1 MDTQDT
7 LQPHMRPTASRPLLG
22 MTILVVEDSRFT
34 CETLRLMC
42 LRSGARIRRADCLAS
57 ARRHLKVYRPS
68 AAVIDM
74 GLPDGSG
81 LDLISELARAV
92 PRVGVIIGLSG
103 DDRAETEAMAAGAD
117 GFLAKPLD
125 SLGQFQETIL
135 AALPPEAMPSG
146 PRAVAEEAVR
156 PDRMAFHDDM
166 SHVATLLE
174 ARQDEPTIDYV
185 AQFLG
190 GVARSAR
197 DTTLERAASDLARS
211 PSEGAQR
218 REKVARLM
226 QVVQA
231 RLESRA
237 AI

>member
-1 MDTQDT
+1 MTTPDSFRSPT
-7 LQPHMRPTASRPLLG
+7 RPTASRPLLG
-22 MTILVVEDSRFT
+22 MTILVVEDSRYT

-68 AAVIDM
+68 AAIIDM

-81 LDLISELARAV
+81 LDLIDELARAV
-92 PRVGVIIGLSG
+92 PRVGVLLGLSG
-103 DDRAETEAMAAGAD
+103 DDRAETEALAAGAD

-125 SLGQFQETIL
+125 SLATFQEAIL
-135 AALPPEAMPSG
+135 SALPPDAVPSG
-146 PRAVAEEAVR
+146 PRPVAQEAVS
-156 PDRMAFHDDM
+156 PDRVAFCDDM

-174 ARQDEPTIDYV
+174 QRQDGPTIDYV
-185 AQFLG
+185 VQFLG

-197 DTTLERAASDLARS
+197 DYTLERAASDLARS
-211 PSEGAQR
+211 RCQGDPQ

-226 QVVQA
+226 QMVHA
-231 RLESRA
+231 RIESRA

>member
-7 LQPHMRPTASRPLLG
+7 LQPQVRPTASRPLLG

-57 ARRHLKVYRPS
+57 ARRHLQVYRPS

-81 LDLISELARAV
+81 LDLIAELSRAT

-103 DDRAETEAMAAGAD
+103 DDRAETEALAAGAD
-117 GFLAKPLD
+117 GFLGKPLD
-125 SLGQFQETIL
+125 SLAQFQETDL
-135 AALPPEAMPSG
+135 SALPPAAVPAG
-146 PRAVAEEAVR
+146 PRSLTEEAVS
-156 PDRMAFHDDM
+156 PDRVAFRDDM
-166 SHVATLLE
+166 SHVAALLE
-174 ARQDEPTIDYV
+174 QRQDGATIDYV
-185 AQFLG
+185 VQFLG

-197 DTTLERAASDLARS
+197 DYTLERAASDLARS
-211 PSEGAQR
+211 RCQGKTR
-218 REKVARLM
+218 HEKVARLM
-226 QVVQA
+226 QMVHA
-231 RLESRA
+231 RIESRA